1 MALPNAVYSAHQVRD
16 FDARAIAAG
25 TPGYTL
31 MRLAGEAAVRALR
44 SRWPRAVRIA
54 VVCGGGHNGGDGYV
68 TARFAQAAGLAVRV
82 MALAPPDALRGDAR
96 RAYDDALA
104 SGCAIGPF
112 DPAALEAAEVVVDAL
127 LGTGAMLPVRP
138 DLADAIAAINAAGR
152 PVLALDVPSGLDATT
167 GAAGDA
173 VVRADVT
180 MTFIALKSG
189 LYFGQG
195 PEYAGQVLCDELD
208 VTPPTDATP
217 LLQRLD
223 DSCLLRALPRRPRT
237 AHKADFGRI
246 LVVGG
251 GSGMPGA
258 VRLAAEAALR
268 VGAGLVTV
276 ASRPEHLST
285 IVGPC
290 PELMFAP
297 LPDVTP
303 VPSLVAAADVIVLG
317 PGLGRSAWSQMVF
330 DAVLATRREG
340 QPILL
345 DADALNL
352 LAADPEP
359 PLPADWI
366 LTPHP
371 GEAARLLGTTPAAV
385 QADRLGA
392 LSRLVA
398 TRGGRIVLKGAGT
411 LIGSAGAVPR
421 ICERGN
427 PGMAIPGMGD
437 VLSGTI
443 AGVLGQCRD
452 PDLAVAAAVFA
463 HASAGD
469 ALARSGERGILA
481 TDVIRELRNW
491 VNR

>member
-1 MALPNAVYSAHQVRD
+1 MPLPSAVYSASQVRD

-31 MRLAGEAAVRALR
+31 MKRAGEAALRALR
-44 SRWPRAVRIA
+44 TRWPRAVRIA
-54 VVCGGGHNGGDGYV
+54 IVCGGGNNGGDGYV
-68 TARFAQAAGLAVRV
+68 MARFAGAAGLSVR
-82 MALAPPDALRGDAR
+82 ALSATPPDTLRGDAR

-104 SGCAIGPF
+104 SGCDITPF
-112 DPAALEAAEVVVDAL
+112 ETATLEASEVIVDAL
-127 LGTGAMLPVRP
+127 LGTGTQLPLREAV
-138 DLADAIAAINAAGR
+138 ISVIEAINAAGR
-152 PVLALDVPSGLDATT
+152 PVLSLDLPSGLDATN
-167 GAAGDA
+167 GAIGTA

-180 MTFIALKSG
+180 VTFVALKSG
-189 LYFGQG
+189 LYCGQG
-195 PEYAGQVLCDELD
+195 PEFAGQVACDELD
-208 VTPPTDATP
+208 VPTPDDALP
-217 LLQRLD
+217 MLQRLD
-223 DSCLLRALPRRPRT
+223 DRCLLRALPRRPRNS
-237 AHKADFGRI
+237 HKAEFGRV
-246 LVVGG
+246 LVIGG

-276 ASRPEHLST
+276 ASRPEHLAA

-297 LPDVTP
+297 LPDVAP
-303 VPSLVAAADVIVLG
+303 LPALVAAADVVVLG

-330 DAVLATRREG
+330 DAVMATRREG
-340 QPILL
+340 QPLLL

-352 LAADPEP
+352 LAADQEP
-359 PLPADWI
+359 PTCADWI

-371 GEAARLLGTTPAAV
+371 GEAARLLGLTATEV

-392 LSRLVA
+392 LAQLVA
-398 TRGGRIVLKGAGT
+398 TRGGRVVLKGAGT
-411 LIGSAGAVPR
+411 LIGSAGAVPQ

-452 PDLAVAAAVFA
+452 VDVAVAAAVFA

-469 ALARSGERGILA
+469 AVARGGERGILA
-481 TDVIRELRNW
+481 SDVIRELRNW